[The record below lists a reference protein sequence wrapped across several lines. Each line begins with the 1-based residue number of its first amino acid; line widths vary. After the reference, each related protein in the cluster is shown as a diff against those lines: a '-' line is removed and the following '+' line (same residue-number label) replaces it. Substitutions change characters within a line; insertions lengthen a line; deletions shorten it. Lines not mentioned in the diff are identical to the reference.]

1 MAYSVYDDSLV
12 FARRMDAT
20 STVGLAHV
28 FIVVLAVVRG
38 DSSRIGPEIL
48 GMFRNGP
55 PLPLLR
61 ALLAVLLLPSNE
73 KGQAAA
79 IFDELCYLM
88 EELPDG
94 PRWAGTLAIIGV
106 AATLLGDEDAA
117 ERVYQRLLPSAGYYD
132 ADGSGVIF
140 SGGSKRAGCR

>member
-106 AATLLGDEDAA
+106 AASLLDDDAA
-117 ERVYQRLLPSAGYYD
+117 ERVYQRPSPSAGYYH
-132 ADGSGVIF
+132 ADGSGIIF
-140 SGGSKRAGCR
+140 SGGSNGPGCR